1 MKKILAAAL
10 AAIVMATALT
20 GCNTES
26 ENNSGSNNSNS
37 STNNNSSSDN
47 TSSDNNS
54 SSDNTSSDNASS
66 SDSGSSS
73 SDTNTGNSIAEH
85 MEEVVKAYYDYIKN
99 DPSAMAYPSMQAS
112 VDGTVSGKTDDGYLY
127 VIVHENGA
135 EIAKVIDD
143 PSASLEAPDPD
154 VDNSQLN
161 YPDNKAGEL
170 AKRVLNTTWSFM
182 DALDDQ
188 EIINM
193 MFSEGFD
200 LDLCEEYFFAT
211 CMMSAN
217 LQKVII
223 IKPKAGNMPA

>member
-1 MKKILAAAL
+1 MKKILAAVL
-10 AAIVMATALT
+10 AAVVMATALT
-20 GCNTES
+20 GCKTES

-47 TSSDNNS
+47 SSSDNTSSDNNS
-54 SSDNTSSDNASS
+54 SSDSAPAG
-66 SDSGSSS
+66 DS
-73 SDTNTGNSIAEH
+73 NTGKSIAEH

-112 VDGTVSGKTDDGYLY
+112 VDGTVSGKTGDGYLY

-135 EIAKVIDD
+135 DIAKVLDD
-143 PSASLEAPDPD
+143 PSVELPAPDPD
-154 VDNSQLN
+154 VDNSHLN

-170 AKRVLNTTWSFM
+170 GKRVLSTTWSFM
-182 DALDDQ
+182 DVIDDQ
-188 EIINM
+188 EIINFA
-193 MFSEGFD
+193 FSEDFD

-217 LQKVII
+217 LQKVVI
-223 IKPKAGNMPA
+223 IKPKDGNMPA